1 MIVSDATTLIV
12 LDSLNRF
19 DLLKVFNKVY
29 IPKNVF
35 EEVSIKAKSK
45 LEFNYE
51 IIAQKDELYN
61 DLLSLLDKGEA
72 EAIALA
78 KAKNMPLIID
88 EKKGRSVAKRL
99 GLIYIG
105 FLGLLCKNIR
115 ENTISKEEA
124 LEVLQKAISNGF
136 RVSNRVIDEFKS
148 SC

>member
-12 LDSLNRF
+12 LDSLDRF
-19 DLLKVFNKVY
+19 DLLKVFNTIY

-45 LEFNYE
+45 IEFSYE
-51 IIAQKDELYN
+51 IIEHKDELYS
-61 DLLSLLDKGEA
+61 DLLTILDKGEA

-78 KAKNMPLIID
+78 KAKSLPLIID
-88 EKKGRSVAKRL
+88 EKKGRSVAKRF
-99 GLIYIG
+99 GLVYIG

-115 ENTISKEEA
+115 ENNISKKEA
-124 LEVLQKAISNGF
+124 LEVLQKAVGNGF
-136 RVSNRVIDEFKS
+136 RVSNSLIDEFKR